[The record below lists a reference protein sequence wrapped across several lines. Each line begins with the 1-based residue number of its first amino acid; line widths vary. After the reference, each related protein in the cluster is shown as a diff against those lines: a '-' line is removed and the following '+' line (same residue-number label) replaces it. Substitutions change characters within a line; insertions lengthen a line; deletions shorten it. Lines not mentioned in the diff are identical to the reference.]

1 MAIAHLT
8 LATRDVRR
16 ASAFFAAALG
26 WHPVGRPA
34 NSPLPT
40 AWLRVAPGQEL
51 HLVEVAGYTPSPFEG
66 EFGRHVAVSHPA
78 AGFTDL
84 KRRLRQLGAELLA
97 PQRETPFERFFFRD
111 LDGNVFEVVPADST
125 RRDDGS

>member
-26 WHPVGRPA
+26 WHPVDRPA

-125 RRDDGS
+125 RRDDGP